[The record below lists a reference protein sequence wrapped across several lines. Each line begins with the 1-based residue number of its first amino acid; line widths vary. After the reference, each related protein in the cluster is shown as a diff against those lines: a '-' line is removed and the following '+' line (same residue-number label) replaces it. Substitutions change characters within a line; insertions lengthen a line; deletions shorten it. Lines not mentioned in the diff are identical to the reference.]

1 MSKQYVSMPSFM
13 ECAGLVIKTPFQIT
27 AVGFLVTKEL
37 LMEVIQSMPAIKQAI
52 RSTFKG
58 LNVGIAT
65 YANMVDSWAESQGWN
80 DDLSFE
86 DNMKALRSKEE
97 FKKTTIKIN
106 DKEIKVEH
114 LDELILKAEE
124 EFKSKKNK

>member
-80 DDLSFE
+80 DELSFE

>member
-1 MSKQYVSMPSFM
+1 MPSFM

-80 DDLSFE
+80 DELSFE

-106 DKEIKVEH
+106 DEEIKVEH

>member
-1 MSKQYVSMPSFM
+1 MPSFM

-80 DDLSFE
+80 DELSFE